1 MLVGLVSDT
10 HGTLRPEVLEELEGV
25 DHILHAGDVG
35 SPDVLQGLR
44 AVAPVTAVRGNMDRD
59 AWARRLRKTKVV
71 ELGGVLVYLLH
82 DLGQLDLDPAAA
94 GFGAVISGHSHR
106 PLIERRAGVLFV
118 NPGSAGPRRFRWPV
132 SLGFLYIEDESLDA
146 RIVELD
152 V

>member
-10 HGTLRPEVLEELEGV
+10 HGTLRREVLEQLEGV
-25 DHILHAGDVG
+25 DRILHAGDVG
-35 SPDVLQGLR
+35 SADVLRGLR
-44 AVAPVTAVRGNMDRD
+44 AIAPVTAVRGNMDR
-59 AWARRLRKTKVV
+59 APWARRLRKTEVV

-82 DLGQLDLDPAAA
+82 DLGELDLDPAAA

-106 PLIERRAGVLFV
+106 PHIERRAGVLFV
-118 NPGSAGPRRFRWPV
+118 NPGSAGPRRFRLPV
-132 SLGFLYIEDESLDA
+132 SLGFLYVEDESLEA